1 MNNTAAILLCAGKGT
16 RMGQSDR
23 SKVAYDCAGVPVI
36 KRIVRNMR
44 EGGVTRFVVVVGHM
58 AESVMSAL
66 ADEPGVLYAY
76 QKEQKGTGHA
86 AACGLSVLNDIGFTG
101 RVIISMGDKIVAPRL
116 VRGLLASENGEAVSS
131 PLVSE
136 AQNEPTADKAHGA
149 HSLTSGKDSAS
160 PLVRAAPKATI
171 GVQPNP
177 GNTSKGHVIVRNGR
191 VLGIIEAKDIR
202 RAREAGTTLS
212 LCGQTFTPDEVE
224 ATPYVNAALYAFDVQ
239 LLGEA
244 LKTLRPDNAQG
255 ELYLTDVVEWF
266 ASRDAGSEQVERKGG
281 GGQRTGGVSFY
292 IAQPEELLTYST
304 KTELRAMSRTF
315 LRRASEFLSDA
326 TSQEADRG
334 VAPEERCSHIAS
346 CEISRMGEAHLRS
359 DILSRFIAKYGDRP
373 CIIASAPGRI
383 NLMGRHIEHRG
394 GSTNM
399 MATNQRMTFVV
410 SPREDDVVHISNL
423 DPAFPDAE
431 FRMSDYLHCP
441 PPPLLSTCSAST
453 ATWLDFLDSPAI
465 KADLD
470 ATKGHWINYVKSA
483 VLRFQLA
490 TDAPLCGMDIMASG
504 DIPVAAGL
512 SSSSALVVST
522 AEAVVALNALNLT
535 TREFVDLCGEGEW
548 YVGSR
553 GGAGDHAAM
562 KCSQA
567 GRITHLK
574 FKPFEIGE
582 SVPFPKDYSIIVVNS
597 GEMAKKSEGAKET
610 FNARIRDYETA
621 FNEVKRHYPELPIT
635 YFRDLA
641 FLPEKDQTK
650 ALACLTGTTKGV
662 ALFGIK
668 ECRRA
673 EDCLTLLKNHD
684 YVALGEMM
692 KASHDG
698 DRLGTGEYECS
709 TRKIDA
715 LCDTLN
721 ATPGVLGSQLVGAG
735 LGGCIIAL
743 VEKSAA
749 SSVLASLAQSGYT
762 AFSCEPSFGSKVE
775 Y

>member
-1 MNNTAAILLCAGKGT
+1 MMNTAAILLCAGKGT

-66 ADEPGVLYAY
+66 ADESGILYAY

-86 AACGLSVLNDIGFTG
+86 AACGLAVLNDIGFTG

-116 VRGLLASENGEAVSS
+116 VKGLLGGQEKVEKIGGGGQRNLDNSAVHLFSPPFPSS
-131 PLVSE
+131 L
-136 AQNEPTADKAHGA
+136 
-149 HSLTSGKDSAS
+149 
-160 PLVRAAPKATI
+160 ATI
-171 GVQPNP
+171 GVQANP
-177 GNTSKGHVIVRNGR
+177 GNTSKGHVIVRDGR

-212 LCGQTFTPDEVE
+212 LCGQTFTPDEVA

-266 ASRDAGSEQVERKGG
+266 ASRDAGSEQVERRGG

-292 IAQPEELLTYST
+292 QAQPEELLTYST
-304 KTELRAMSRTF
+304 KTELRVMSRTF
-315 LRRASEFLSDA
+315 LRRASELREVKSKSEKGRSAEVQLSLLSA
-326 TSQEADRG
+326 F
-334 VAPEERCSHIAS
+334 EE
-346 CEISRMGEAHLRS
+346 
-359 DILSRFIAKYGDRP
+359 KYGDRP

-410 SPREDDVVHISNL
+410 APREDDIVHISNL

-431 FRMSDYLHCP
+431 FRISDYL
-441 PPPLLSTCSAST
+441 STPQTPQTLQTPQTPQTSQTSL
-453 ATWLDFLDSPAI
+453 WLDFLDSPAI
-465 KADLD
+465 KADLA
-470 ATKGHWINYVKSA
+470 ATKGHWVNYVKSV

-490 TDAPLCGMDIMASG
+490 TDAPLCGMDIMASSN
-504 DIPVAAGL
+504 IPIAAGL
-512 SSSSALVVST
+512 SSSSALVVAT

-597 GEMAKKSEGAKET
+597 GEMAKKSEGARET

-641 FLPEKDQTK
+641 FLPERDQTK

-662 ALFGIK
+662 AIFGIK

-698 DRLGTGEYECS
+698 DRLGQGEYECS

-715 LCDTLN
+715 LCDMLN

-762 AFSCEPSFGSKVE
+762 AFNCEPSFGSKVE

>member
-1 MNNTAAILLCAGKGT
+1 MNCNAAILLCAGKGT

-36 KRIVRNMR
+36 RRIVRNMR
-44 EGGVTRFVVVVGHM
+44 EGGVTRFVVVVGHK

-66 ADEPGVLYAY
+66 DGEPGILYAF

-86 AACGLSVLNDIGFTG
+86 ASCGLAVLNDIGFTG
-101 RVIISMGDKIVAPRL
+101 RVLVSMGDKIVAPRL
-116 VRGLLASENGEAVSS
+116 VSCLLEE
-131 PLVSE
+131 
-136 AQNEPTADKAHGA
+136 D
-149 HSLTSGKDSAS
+149 DS
-160 PLVRAAPKATI
+160 RATI

-177 GNTSKGHVIVRNGR
+177 GNTSKGHVVVRDGR
-191 VLGIIEAKDIR
+191 VLGIVEAKDIR
-202 RAREAGTTLS
+202 RARENGTALS
-212 LCGQTFTPDEVE
+212 LCGQSFVPDEVA

-239 LLGEA
+239 LLDEA
-244 LKTLRPDNAQG
+244 LKTLRPTNAQG

-266 ASRDAGSEQVERKGG
+266 A
-281 GGQRTGGVSFY
+281 QRGGVSFY
-292 IAQPEELLTYST
+292 QAQPSELLTYST
-304 KTELRAMSRTF
+304 KSELRAMSRCF
-315 LRRASEFLSDA
+315 LRRASEFTASTFSEDLLS
-326 TSQEADRG
+326 TFVE
-334 VAPEERCSHIAS
+334 
-346 CEISRMGEAHLRS
+346 
-359 DILSRFIAKYGDRP
+359 KYGDRP

-394 GSTNM
+394 GSTNY
-399 MATNQRMTFVV
+399 MATNHRMTFVV
-410 SPREDDVVHISNL
+410 APREDGIVHIANL
-423 DPAFPDAE
+423 DPAYPEAE
-431 FRMSDYLHCP
+431 FRIEVKSTGEGTAAWLDYLELP
-441 PPPLLSTCSAST
+441 ET
-453 ATWLDFLDSPAI
+453 
-465 KADLD
+465 KAELE
-470 ATKGHWINYVKSA
+470 AHRGHWMNYVKGA
-483 VLRFQLA
+483 VLRFQA
-490 TDAPLCGMDIMASG
+490 AADMPLCGMDILASG
-504 DIPVAAGL
+504 NIPPAAGL
-512 SSSSALVVST
+512 SSSSALVVAT

-641 FLPEKDQTK
+641 FLPERDQTK

-662 ALFGIK
+662 ATFGIK

-673 EDCLTLLKNHD
+673 EDCLTLLKNQD

-698 DRLGTGEYECS
+698 DRLGQGEYECS

-749 SSVLASLAQSGYT
+749 PSILTSLAQSGYT
-762 AFSCEPSFGSKVE
+762 AFNCEPSVGSKVE

>member
-1 MNNTAAILLCAGKGT
+1 
-16 RMGQSDR
+16 
-23 SKVAYDCAGVPVI
+23 
-36 KRIVRNMR
+36 
-44 EGGVTRFVVVVGHM
+44 
-58 AESVMSAL
+58 
-66 ADEPGVLYAY
+66 
-76 QKEQKGTGHA
+76 
-86 AACGLSVLNDIGFTG
+86 
-101 RVIISMGDKIVAPRL
+101 
-116 VRGLLASENGEAVSS
+116 
-131 PLVSE
+131 
-136 AQNEPTADKAHGA
+136 
-149 HSLTSGKDSAS
+149 
-160 PLVRAAPKATI
+160 
-171 GVQPNP
+171 
-177 GNTSKGHVIVRNGR
+177 
-191 VLGIIEAKDIR
+191 
-202 RAREAGTTLS
+202 
-212 LCGQTFTPDEVE
+212 
-224 ATPYVNAALYAFDVQ
+224 
-239 LLGEA
+239 
-244 LKTLRPDNAQG
+244 
-255 ELYLTDVVEWF
+255 
-266 ASRDAGSEQVERKGG
+266 
-281 GGQRTGGVSFY
+281 
-292 IAQPEELLTYST
+292 
-304 KTELRAMSRTF
+304 
-315 LRRASEFLSDA
+315 
-326 TSQEADRG
+326 
-334 VAPEERCSHIAS
+334 
-346 CEISRMGEAHLRS
+346 
-359 DILSRFIAKYGDRP
+359 
-373 CIIASAPGRI
+373 
-383 NLMGRHIEHRG
+383 MGRHIEHRG

-410 SPREDDVVHISNL
+410 APREDDIVHISNL

-431 FRMSDYLHCP
+431 FRISDYL
-441 PPPLLSTCSAST
+441 STSQTPQTSQT
-453 ATWLDFLDSPAI
+453 SLWLDFLDSPAI
-465 KADLD
+465 KADLA
-470 ATKGHWINYVKSA
+470 ATKGHWVNYVKSA

-512 SSSSALVVST
+512 SSSSALVVAT

-597 GEMAKKSEGAKET
+597 GEMAKKSEGARET

-641 FLPEKDQTK
+641 FLPERDRTK

-662 ALFGIK
+662 AIFGIK

-673 EDCLTLLKNHD
+673 EDCLTLLKNHN

-698 DRLGTGEYECS
+698 DRLGQGEYECS

-735 LGGCIIAL
+735 LGGCVIAL

-749 SSVLASLAQSGYT
+749 LSVLASLVQSGYT

>member
-1 MNNTAAILLCAGKGT
+1 
-16 RMGQSDR
+16 MGQSDR

-86 AACGLSVLNDIGFTG
+86 AACGLAVLNDIGFTG
-101 RVIISMGDKIVAPRL
+101 RVIVSMGDKIVAPRL
-116 VRGLLASENGEAVSS
+116 VRGLLASENGEAVSLS
-131 PLVSE
+131 VENGEAEFFPLVSE
-136 AQNEPTADKAHGA
+136 AQNEPTANKVHGA

-177 GNTSKGHVIVRNGR
+177 GNTSKGHVIVRDGR

-202 RAREAGTTLS
+202 RARETGTTLS
-212 LCGQTFTPDEVE
+212 LCGQTLTPDEVA

-255 ELYLTDVVEWF
+255 ELYLTDVVEYF
-266 ASRDAGSEQVERKGG
+266 AQH
-281 GGQRTGGVSFY
+281 GGVSFY
-292 IAQPEELLTYST
+292 QAQLEELLTYST

-326 TSQEADRG
+326 TSQEADCG
-334 VAPEERCSHIAS
+334 VAPKERCSHIAS
-346 CEISRMGEAHLRS
+346 CEITRMGEAHLRS
-359 DILSRFIAKYGDRP
+359 EILSAFISKYGDRP

-423 DPAFPDAE
+423 DPSFPDAE
-431 FRMSDYLHCP
+431 FRISDYMTVGADVLGRP
-441 PPPLLSTCSAST
+441 Q
-453 ATWLDFLDSPAI
+453 ATKNADSPEKGCGVPGGHALPTSVWLDFLDSPKI
-465 KADLD
+465 KADLA
-470 ATKGHWINYVKSA
+470 ATKGHWVNYVKSA

-562 KCSQA
+562 KCSQE

-641 FLPEKDQTK
+641 SLPEKDQTK
-650 ALACLTGTTKGV
+650 ALACLTGTVKGV

-673 EDCLTLLKNHD
+673 EDCLTLLKNQD

-698 DRLGTGEYECS
+698 DRLGQGEYECS

-715 LCDTLN
+715 LCDALN

-735 LGGCIIAL
+735 LGGCVIAL
-743 VEKSAA
+743 VEKSDAP
-749 SSVLASLAQSGYT
+749 SVLATLAQSGYT
-762 AFSCEPSFGSKVE
+762 AFNCEPSFGSKVE

>member
-1 MNNTAAILLCAGKGT
+1 
-16 RMGQSDR
+16 MGQSDR
-23 SKVAYDCAGVPVI
+23 SKVAYDCAGIPVI

-66 ADEPGVLYAY
+66 ADEPGVLYAF

-86 AACGLSVLNDIGFTG
+86 AACGLAVLNDIGFTG
-101 RVIISMGDKIVAPRL
+101 RVIISMGDKIVASRL
-116 VRGLLASENGEAVSS
+116 IRGLLASESGEAVPSRVESGEAVSS

-136 AQNEPTADKAHGA
+136 AQKESTANKAHGA
-149 HSLTSGKDSAS
+149 LPLTSGEDTAS
-160 PLVRAAPKATI
+160 PLTHAPLATI
-171 GVQPNP
+171 GVQSNP
-177 GNTSKGHVIVRNGR
+177 GNTSKGHVIVRDGR

-212 LCGQTFTPDEVE
+212 LCGQTFTPDEVA

-255 ELYLTDVVEWF
+255 ELYLTDVVEYF
-266 ASRDAGSEQVERKGG
+266 AQH
-281 GGQRTGGVSFY
+281 GGVSFY
-292 IAQPEELLTYST
+292 QAHPEELLTYST

-315 LRRASEFLSDA
+315 LRRASEMRKVKSKSEKGKSAEVQLSLLSA
-326 TSQEADRG
+326 F
-334 VAPEERCSHIAS
+334 EE
-346 CEISRMGEAHLRS
+346 
-359 DILSRFIAKYGDRP
+359 KYGDRP

-410 SPREDDVVHISNL
+410 SPREDDVVQISNI
-423 DPAFPDAE
+423 DPTFPDAE
-431 FRMSDYLHCP
+431 FRISDYMTVGADVLGSP
-441 PPPLLSTCSAST
+441 Q
-453 ATWLDFLDSPAI
+453 ATKNADSPEKGCGVPGGHALPTSVWLDFLDSPKI
-465 KADLD
+465 KADLE
-470 ATKGHWINYVKSA
+470 ATKGHWVNYVKSA

-512 SSSSALVVST
+512 SSSSALVVAT

-562 KCSQA
+562 KCSQE

-650 ALACLTGTTKGV
+650 SLACLSGTTKGV

-715 LCDTLN
+715 LCDALN
-721 ATPGVLGSQLVGAG
+721 ANPGVLGSQLVGAG
-735 LGGCIIAL
+735 LGGCVIAL

-749 SSVLASLAQSGYT
+749 DSVLSSLAQSSYT
-762 AFSCEPSFGSKVE
+762 AFNCEPSVGSKVE

>member
-1 MNNTAAILLCAGKGT
+1 MNQNHENAAAILLCAGKGT
-16 RMGQSDR
+16 RMGVSDR

-36 KRIVRNMR
+36 KRIIRNMR

-66 ADEPGVLYAY
+66 SGESGVLYAY

-86 AACGLSVLNDIGFTG
+86 AACGLAVLDDIDFAG

-116 VRGLLASENGEAVSS
+116 VRGLLSG
-131 PLVSE
+131 
-136 AQNEPTADKAHGA
+136 QMTA
-149 HSLTSGKDSAS
+149 
-160 PLVRAAPKATI
+160 KATI

-177 GNTSKGHVIVRNGR
+177 GNTSKGHVIVRDGR
-191 VLGIIEAKDIR
+191 VLGILEAKDIR
-202 RAREAGTTLS
+202 RAKETGATLA
-212 LCGQTFTPDEVE
+212 LCGQVFTPDEVS
-224 ATPYVNAALYAFDVQ
+224 ATPYVNAALYAFDVKM
-239 LLGEA
+239 LGDA

-266 ASRDAGSEQVERKGG
+266 ALK
-281 GGQRTGGVSFY
+281 GGVSFY
-292 IAQPEELLTYST
+292 QAEPKELLTYST
-304 KTELRAMSRTF
+304 KSELRAMSRTF
-315 LRRASEFLSDA
+315 LRKASDFAATSSDA
-326 TSQEADRG
+326 GSTSR
-334 VAPEERCSHIAS
+334 
-346 CEISRMGEAHLRS
+346 L
-359 DILSRFIAKYGDRP
+359 LSAFIAKYGDRP
-373 CIIASAPGRI
+373 CILASAPGRV

-399 MATNQRMTFVV
+399 MAIEARTTMVV
-410 SPREDDVVHISNL
+410 APREDDVVNISNL
-423 DPAFPDAE
+423 DPAFPDAS
-431 FRMSDYLHCP
+431 FRISDFLAIN
-441 PPPLLSTCSAST
+441 SNNRTIRTIEQSNNT
-453 ATWLDFLDSPAI
+453 ATWLNFLDRPDV
-465 KADLD
+465 KADL
-470 ATKGHWINYVKSA
+470 AASKGHWVNYVKSA
-483 VLRFQLA
+483 VLRFQLS
-490 TDAPLCGMDIMASG
+490 TDAPLCGMDIMAYG
-504 DIPVAAGL
+504 TIPVAAGL
-512 SSSSALVVST
+512 SSSSAVVVAT

-535 TREFVDLCGEGEW
+535 VREFVDLCGEGEW

-582 SVPFPKDYSIIVVNS
+582 SVPFPKDYSVIVVNS
-597 GEMAKKSEGAKET
+597 GEMAKKSEGARET

-621 FNEVKRHYPELPIT
+621 FNEVKRHYPDLPVT

-641 FLPEKDQTK
+641 FLPEHDRTK
-650 ALACLTGTTKGV
+650 ALACLTGTAKGV
-662 ALFGIK
+662 ATFGIN

-673 EDCLTLLKNHD
+673 EECLALLKNHD

-698 DRLGTGEYECS
+698 DRLGRGEYECS
-709 TRKIDA
+709 TKKIDA
-715 LCDTLN
+715 LCDRLN
-721 ATPGVLGSQLVGAG
+721 AMPGVLGSQLVGAG
-735 LGGCIIAL
+735 LGGCVIAL

-749 SSVLASLAQSGYT
+749 GSVLSDLAKTGYT
-762 AFSCEPSFGSKVE
+762 AFSCEPSEGSRVE